1 MHVFSDVI
9 GIPYAFGGVGHG
21 AGAHGPNEYIMLGD
35 IAPFMK
41 SVASFL
47 FRFAERQLENR
58 LSRDAGEA
66 GTQCW

>member
-1 MHVFSDVI
+1 MHVFLDVI

-41 SVASFL
+41 SIASFL
-47 FRFAERQLENR
+47 FRFAEGTKSNR
-58 LSRDAGEA
+58 LARNAGAA
-66 GTQCW
+66 GAPHR